1 MSTPLDEKRKNRFI
15 LLNHLYEETGGVADR
30 HLIDI
35 RKIGKEIGLGPDIA
49 LDTFEYLKGEGL
61 TKWMALGG
69 LGTITHWGIKEV
81 EDALDQKPTA
91 HFPANIVIL
100 ANSPGANVVSGSGH
114 QFSPGSSIFDQR
126 GQQVNYQYNA
136 AGNINFGAVQNLA
149 DFISQLDLLK
159 QEITRAHQE
168 QLINELTESKTKT
181 QILEALDE
189 AKKTKPNKT
198 SLLSYLEQAKDC
210 LKGGVEVSGIIE
222 AIIKAC
228 EWVQNS
234 L

>member
-15 LLNHLYEETGGVADR
+15 LLHRLYEETGGVAER

-35 RKIGKEIGLGPDIA
+35 SEIGKELGLGADIA

-91 HFPANIVIL
+91 HFPANIIIL
-100 ANSPGANVVSGSGH
+100 TNSPGANVMSGSGH

-136 AGNINFGAVQNLA
+136 AGNINFGAAQNIN
-149 DFISQLDLLK
+149 DFICQLDLLK
-159 QEITRAHQE
+159 QEIAMACKE
-168 QLINELTESKTKT
+168 QLIDELTESKTRT
-181 QILEALDE
+181 QILEALGE
-189 AKKTKPNKT
+189 AKKPSPNKK
-198 SLLSYLEQAKDC
+198 SLLNYLEQAKSY
-210 LKGGVEVSGIIE
+210 LKERVEISGIVE
-222 AIIKAC
+222 AVSKAY
-228 EWVQNS
+228 EWVNNS